1 MACRPITILRT
12 VTAGGSVNINNI
24 TKADNFIFLIIIA
37 AETLAG
43 ARLGR
48 TVMDR
53 TFWMKT
59 GVLLKVY
66 INLSY
71 LIDNCQARVRSPKVK
86 TKRTWADTKI
96 TWAT

>member
-71 LIDNCQARVRSPKVK
+71 LIDNLDQGTNGPFVI
-86 TKRTWADTKI
+86 DI
-96 TWAT
+96 TIN

>member
-1 MACRPITILRT
+1 MFNIVYYFQINVACRPITILRT

-59 GVLLKVY
+59 GVLLKVC
-66 INLSY
+66 INLS
-71 LIDNCQARVRSPKVK
+71 LLEAKRLVDNLDQ
-86 TKRTWADTKI
+86 
-96 TWAT
+96 

>member
-1 MACRPITILRT
+1 MACRPITILKT

-37 AETLAG
+37 SEILAG

-53 TFWMKT
+53 TFWMKI
-59 GVLLKVY
+59 GIL
-66 INLSY
+66 
-71 LIDNCQARVRSPKVK
+71 PKVPLLN
-86 TKRTWADTKI
+86 RPEYCYLNSPF
-96 TWAT
+96 